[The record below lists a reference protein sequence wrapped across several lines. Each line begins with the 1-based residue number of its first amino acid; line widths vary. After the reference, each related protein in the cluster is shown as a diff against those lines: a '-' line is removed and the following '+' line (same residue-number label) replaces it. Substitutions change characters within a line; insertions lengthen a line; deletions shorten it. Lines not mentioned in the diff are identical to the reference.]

1 MIKMVQDSTD
11 LDMLVQYLS
20 KNPSTYTKPRWNMIT
35 SLSDYRPRCRIDIHL
50 LLRTI
55 AELVSSSNTAVF
67 TWKKWRSLQ
76 QQVLPASDLGF
87 FKMCCCDHRK
97 WWIHQ
102 QLWELLVL
110 QKTEK
115 KNFEKHKGFQS
126 DTSMGRWFH
135 ADPIQMEV
143 SWNGGTPRYPIW
155 SSILM
160 AFSIVNHPFG
170 ATPILGHLQ
179 MNFLVINQI
188 LVVPWQRPILPLL
201 KHIWLSMW
209 LAWFSWFQQLQ
220 TEMDLSENKV
230 LHSIQLITFNKH
242 VPN

>member
-1 MIKMVQDSTD
+1 MVQDSTD

-102 QLWELLVL
+102 QLWDCRSSKML
-110 QKTEK
+110 K
-115 KNFEKHKGFQS
+115 KNFEKHNGF
-126 DTSMGRWFH
+126 
-135 ADPIQMEV
+135 P
-143 SWNGGTPRYPIW
+143 
-155 SSILM
+155 
-160 AFSIVNHPFG
+160 G
-170 ATPILGHLQ
+170 ATLPWPDGSMLIPFRWKFHEMGVPLDIPFDHL
-179 MNFLVINQI
+179 F
-188 LVVPWQRPILPLL
+188 
-201 KHIWLSMW
+201 
-209 LAWFSWFQQLQ
+209 
-220 TEMDLSENKV
+220 
-230 LHSIQLITFNKH
+230 
-242 VPN
+242 